1 MGAVNMSKQTIF
13 TGSGVAIV
21 TPMKADGSVN
31 YEKYRELI
39 EWQIESGTDAIIAC
53 GTTGESSTLTHEEH
67 IGVMRA
73 AVEQAAGRIPVI
85 SGTGS
90 NDTAYCIEL
99 SQEAEKLGADA
110 LLLVTPYY
118 NKTSQRGL
126 VAHYTAVAEA
136 VNLPILLYNVPSRTG
151 VDIKPETVAALS
163 KHPNIV
169 AVKEA
174 NGNISSAAQ
183 VAALCDIDIYSG
195 NDDQI
200 VPLLSLGGKGVIS
213 VMANVEPRRTHDIVA
228 KWMAGDV
235 EGSRALQLE
244 LLELASAMFMDVNPI
259 PVKEAMNLMGLD
271 VGECRLPLYGMD
283 DAAKS
288 KLASVLR
295 KYRLMK

>member
-1 MGAVNMSKQTIF
+1 MKKTVF

-21 TPMKADGSVN
+21 TPMHQDGTVN
-31 YEKYRELI
+31 FEELGRVL
-39 EWQIESGTDAIIAC
+39 EFQIENGTDAIIIC
-53 GTTGESSTLTHEEH
+53 GTTGESATLNHEEH
-67 IGVMRA
+67 CQVIRYAIEKVNH
-73 AVEQAAGRIPVI
+73 RIPVI
-85 SGTGS
+85 AGSGS
-90 NDTAYCIEL
+90 NDTAYAIEL
-99 SQEAEKLGADA
+99 SQEAEKMGADA
-110 LLLVTPYY
+110 LLVVTPYY

-126 VAHYTAVAEA
+126 VAHYTAVADA

>member
-1 MGAVNMSKQTIF
+1 MSKQTIF

-126 VAHYTAVAEA
+126 VAHYTAVADA

>member
-1 MGAVNMSKQTIF
+1 MSKQTIF

>member
-1 MGAVNMSKQTIF
+1 MSKQTIF

-126 VAHYTAVAEA
+126 VAHYTAVADA

-295 KYRLMK
+295 KYRLM

>member
-1 MGAVNMSKQTIF
+1 MSKQTIF

-73 AVEQAAGRIPVI
+73 AVEQASGRIPVI

-126 VAHYTAVAEA
+126 VAHYTAVADA